1 MRPNGCKNKF
11 IMAII
16 DKCKDCGRCDV
27 KGIMYRKQCITCRF
41 RERYSTDEKFR
52 EYTKLQVAKH
62 NAKYAQKWKLYK
74 NTNINRKDYHKQ
86 YFSSFGS
93 LRRYGITLDDY
104 NALLKKQ
111 GGTCAICKTAPTR
124 KKLFIDHDHKDGR
137 VRGLLCSRCN
147 LLLGYHECAKEMVEE
162 FEQYLAQTNNL
173 TSLVNN

>member
-1 MRPNGCKNKF
+1 MDFLFWWLGGGVTPVLIPNTE
-11 IMAII
+11 
-16 DKCKDCGRCDV
+16 V
-27 KGIMYRKQCITCRF
+27 KLTSGDGSHTVARVASRQN
-41 RERYSTDEKFR
+41 REVE
-52 EYTKLQVAKH
+52 
-62 NAKYAQKWKLYK
+62 
-74 NTNINRKDYHKQ
+74 TNINRKDYHKQ

-111 GGTCAICKTAPTR
+111 GGTCAICKTAPTL